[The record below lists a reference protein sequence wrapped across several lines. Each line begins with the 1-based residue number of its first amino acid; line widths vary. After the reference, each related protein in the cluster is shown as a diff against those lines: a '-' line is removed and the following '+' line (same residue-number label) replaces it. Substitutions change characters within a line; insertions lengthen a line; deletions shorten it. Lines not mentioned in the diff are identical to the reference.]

1 MHMQG
6 DRKLH
11 EDVSFALG
19 LLLPRQIYIKHS
31 LGQNRDI
38 GVQKS
43 NMDSQELRGKCNV
56 ALLQSLSDAVSGQAA
71 TATFA
76 CGGSV
81 PIVEPA
87 VTRDAVVTEPKPS
100 CLPVAL
106 RWDAPTFPTGSKI
119 VFPLQFEKEASQ
131 LMLNALEKVCQPAT
145 FGLAGNDVLD
155 ENYRRAIKLD
165 ASTFPTNFHPHD
177 CGIIESIQQILL
189 PSTIGGGQLIGI
201 GPKGVRVELYNL
213 NVCCIAD

>member
-1 MHMQG
+1 M
-6 DRKLH
+6 
-11 EDVSFALG
+11 
-19 LLLPRQIYIKHS
+19 
-31 LGQNRDI
+31 
-38 GVQKS
+38 QKS
-43 NMDSQELRGKCNV
+43 NMDLQELRGKCNV
-56 ALLQSLSDAVSGQAA
+56 ALLQSLSAAVSGQAA

-106 RWDAPTFPTGSKI
+106 RWDAPAGSKI
-119 VFPLQFEKEASQ
+119 VFPLQPELEASQ
-131 LMLNALEKVCQPAT
+131 LTLNALENACQPAT
-145 FGLAGNDVLD
+145 FELAGNDVLD

-165 ASTFPTNFHPHD
+165 ASAFSTNFHPHD
-177 CGIIESIQQILL
+177 CGILESIQQILL

-201 GPKGVRVELYNL
+201 GPKGVRAELYNL
-213 NVCCIAD
+213 NVCCVAD